1 MCGLKVVE
9 GCSLQKGW
17 SIMEKRYYIAYGSN
31 LNLRQMK
38 MRCPT
43 AKVMGTAVI
52 KDYELLFKGSL
63 TGAYLTIE
71 PKEGSEVPV
80 AVWTVTEADEAA
92 LDRYE
97 GCPVFYYKKDMELDI
112 KGIQTGK
119 IRKRKCFAYIMHEER
134 PPGLPSGSYVRTCLE
149 GYSNFS
155 FDESILL
162 AALNNSRRVA
172 HEIR

>member
-1 MCGLKVVE
+1 
-9 GCSLQKGW
+9 
-17 SIMEKRYYIAYGSN
+17 MEKIYYIAYGSN

-80 AVWTVTEADEAA
+80 AVWTLCISCT
-92 LDRYE
+92 
-97 GCPVFYYKKDMELDI
+97 KS
-112 KGIQTGK
+112 GK
-119 IRKRKCFAYIMHEER
+119 SGF
-134 PPGLPSGSYVRTCLE
+134 LP
-149 GYSNFS
+149 FPM
-155 FDESILL
+155 
-162 AALNNSRRVA
+162 
-172 HEIR
+172 

>member
-80 AVWTVTEADEAA
+80 AVWTVTEADEEA

-97 GCPVFYYKKDMELDI
+97 GCPVFLLQKGYGTGYQGNTDRENKKKKMLCVYHARRAENRD
-112 KGIQTGK
+112 
-119 IRKRKCFAYIMHEER
+119 
-134 PPGLPSGSYVRTCLE
+134 
-149 GYSNFS
+149 S
-155 FDESILL
+155 FPFLCK
-162 AALNNSRRVA
+162 NMP
-172 HEIR
+172 

>member
-1 MCGLKVVE
+1 MKRTASCHLGALTAMCGLKVVE

-71 PKEGSEVPV
+71 PKKGSEVPV
-80 AVWTVTEADEAA
+80 AVWTVTETDEKA
-92 LDRYE
+92 L
-97 GCPVFYYKKDMELDI
+97 
-112 KGIQTGK
+112 
-119 IRKRKCFAYIMHEER
+119 
-134 PPGLPSGSYVRTCLE
+134 
-149 GYSNFS
+149 
-155 FDESILL
+155 
-162 AALNNSRRVA
+162 
-172 HEIR
+172 

>member
-1 MCGLKVVE
+1 
-9 GCSLQKGW
+9 
-17 SIMEKRYYIAYGSN
+17 MEKRYYIAYGSN

-71 PKEGSEVPV
+71 PKKGSEVPV
-80 AVWTVTEADEAA
+80 AVWTVTETDEKA

-97 GCPVFYYKKDMELDI
+97 GCPVFYYKKDMELDTD
-112 KGIQTGK
+112 GEN
-119 IRKRKCFAYIMHEER
+119 EEKKMLCVYHAR
-134 PPGLPSGSYVRTCLE
+134 RAE
-149 GYSNFS
+149 NRDS
-155 FDESILL
+155 FPFLCK
-162 AALNNSRRVA
+162 NMP
-172 HEIR
+172 

>member
-1 MCGLKVVE
+1 
-9 GCSLQKGW
+9 
-17 SIMEKRYYIAYGSN
+17 MEKRYYIAYGSN

-71 PKEGSEVPV
+71 PKKGSEVPV
-80 AVWTVTEADEAA
+80 AVWTVTETDEKA

-112 KGIQTGK
+112 RGIRTGK
-119 IRKRKCFAYIMHEER
+119 MRKRKCLSLIH
-134 PPGLPSGSYVRTCLE
+134 
-149 GYSNFS
+149 
-155 FDESILL
+155 I
-162 AALNNSRRVA
+162 
-172 HEIR
+172 